1 MLKNIKRSLPLS
13 ALALPGLAQAQIDT
27 TAVVTEIGNV
37 TTAVSA
43 IGSALLL
50 VAATVLAYRWV
61 KAQFF

>member
-1 MLKNIKRSLPLS
+1 MLKNLKRSVPVVALLPLS
-13 ALALPGLAQAQIDT
+13 AQAQIDT

-37 TTAVSA
+37 TTAVAA
-43 IGSALLL
+43 IGGALLL